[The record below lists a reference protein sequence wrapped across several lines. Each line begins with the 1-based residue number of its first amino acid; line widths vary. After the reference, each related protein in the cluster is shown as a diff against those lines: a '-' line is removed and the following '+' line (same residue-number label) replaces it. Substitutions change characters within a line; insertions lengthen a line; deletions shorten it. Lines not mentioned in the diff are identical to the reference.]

1 MAVAAFD
8 YLGASA
14 KLAANKNQAL
24 AGIDLSDFS
33 GSFPGRRELCPREVL
48 RKEDTLCL

>member
-1 MAVAAFD
+1 MAVAALE

-24 AGIDLSDFS
+24 PGIDLSDLS
-33 GSFPGRRELCPREVL
+33 GSFPDRHELCPKEVL